1 MGAGQVLLALHLD
14 QTADG
19 TPELK
24 TQPVALVELGR
35 RPGGRDDELHALVVE
50 GIDQRDQPPRR
61 VLLRLAQGR
70 DLGQENGMEFLGQLG
85 VVGSAARAL
94 AESGEAEPADITSAS
109 NSRPSSMASAMSITC
124 SSSMHHRLARRAMRR
139 ATSCSGSCCLGV
151 EARAA
156 WT

>member
-24 TQPVALVELGR
+24 TQPFALVELGR

-85 VVGSAARAL
+85 VVGSAARGIPYRSEEHTSELQSL
-94 AESGEAEPADITSAS
+94 AYLV
-109 NSRPSSMASAMSITC
+109 C
-124 SSSMHHRLARRAMRR
+124 RL
-139 ATSCSGSCCLGV
+139 L
-151 EARAA
+151 
-156 WT
+156 